1 MKLKI
6 NKNIDRTLPIWEGEI
21 ETDILPFDFSTVNEA
36 MWEEDHDGSFFLLD
50 TGLAHEL
57 QGLINYFNNENVIDN
72 LLESELGDAF
82 FETWPAEAILDPE
95 FLKSAL
101 VCHTKLIRLDP
112 GVEIMPGNDSRLV
125 FGKFIVKLDDYLLS
139 PPTLF
144 VGNTDWPAT
153 DIVYQPDQDYMG
165 TSFHLNSDT
174 FHTAY
179 DNNTKRPA
187 HFLVCTMK
195 LDPLFLVK

>member
-6 NKNIDRTLPIWEGEI
+6 NKNIDRTLPIWEGKI
-21 ETDILPFDFSTVNEA
+21 ETDMTPFDFSTVNDEV
-36 MWEEDHDGSFFLLD
+36 WEEDHDGSFFLNSFPN
-50 TGLAHEL
+50 EL
-57 QGLINYFNNENVIDN
+57 QQLVKYFNNENVIDN

-82 FETWPAEAILDPE
+82 FKTWPADAILDPE
-95 FLKSAL
+95 FLKAAI
-101 VCHTKLIRLDP
+101 VCNTKIIRLDP
-112 GVEIMPGNDSRLV
+112 GLEILPGNDSRLV
-125 FGKFIVKLDDYLLS
+125 FGKFIVKLDNYLLS

-144 VGNTDWPAT
+144 VGNTDWPTT
-153 DIVYQPDQDYMG
+153 DIVYQPDIDFMG

-179 DNNTKRPA
+179 DNNTRRPA
-187 HFLVCTMK
+187 HLLVCTMK